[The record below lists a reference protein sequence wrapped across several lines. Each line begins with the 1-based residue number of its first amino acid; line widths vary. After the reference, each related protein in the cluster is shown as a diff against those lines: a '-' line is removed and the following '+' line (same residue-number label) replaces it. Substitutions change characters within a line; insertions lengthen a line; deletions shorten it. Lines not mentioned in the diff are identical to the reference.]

1 MLLACPT
8 STSIIQTSAAFL
20 LEKLDSRF
28 PITENMIVATFLDPS
43 MQKLP
48 LIYAYCQA
56 NSVDMVELLMKK
68 WYQYRPELRVQKALP
83 NQKALPAPAK
93 PSPVAKLRI
102 ELIQKHVATTNNN
115 EEGGLESNM
124 HQEYLK
130 YTAISNLTD
139 DPLIW
144 WKTHEAAFP
153 YLSALARVMLSIPSS
168 SGATETHFSD
178 SGYLITK
185 KKLI

>member
-1 MLLACPT
+1 
-8 STSIIQTSAAFL
+8 
-20 LEKLDSRF
+20 
-28 PITENMIVATFLDPS
+28 
-43 MQKLP
+43 
-48 LIYAYCQA
+48 
-56 NSVDMVELLMKK
+56 
-68 WYQYRPELRVQKALP
+68 
-83 NQKALPAPAK
+83 
-93 PSPVAKLRI
+93 
-102 ELIQKHVATTNNN
+102 
-115 EEGGLESNM
+115 M

-185 KKLI
+185 KKANLDPLTVEKVMFIHDNFKHVSSCSSV